1 MHSSCPLAAPSAAL
15 AAFLQLA
22 TSRPARFAQPAVR
35 GVLASLVGAILSL
48 AASAASA
55 EEPLKLADSQL
66 EPIKW
71 ADLVGWKA
79 DDHLAAFAAYDT
91 SCQALRKIQR
101 ADRAQISKALS
112 NVCRKAMGLR
122 RPDLNTARTF
132 FEQNFQPVRI
142 ARLGETHGFLTGY
155 YEPIVQ
161 GSRFPSPEFHVP
173 LYRRPPDLVVD
184 GHQPGSNAFPNKGA
198 RIGRRNEQNQLVP
211 YYDRG
216 AIEAGALDG

>member
-1 MHSSCPLAAPSAAL
+1 
-15 AAFLQLA
+15 
-22 TSRPARFAQPAVR
+22 
-35 GVLASLVGAILSL
+35 VLASLVGAILSL